1 MRRRRKT
8 DPKRSYNDVPHRY
21 TMTFGDED
29 RVKQVALQFERFMTS
44 SLETQY
50 VDCFSDRGGHRR
62 DAPGAHC
69 RAARCA
75 LHAKRRQRRREGI
88 DRIVVDLIARCQ
100 QDPRIADIFKG
111 QDLVR
116 LHRTLVEQI
125 CYISG
130 GPCHYS
136 GRDMAS
142 AHKDMG
148 LQNHDFNA
156 LVEDLQAAMDREGVA
171 FADQNRLLAKLA
183 PMQRT
188 TVDHPPKL

>member
-1 MRRRRKT
+1 MSIAFLIAAAIGAT
-8 DPKRSYNDVPHRY
+8 PPALTAEQPVAPY
-21 TMTFGDED
+21 TQSDANAGAAPIRGDG
-29 RVKQVALQFERFMTS
+29 VYK
-44 SLETQY
+44 
-50 VDCFSDRGGHRR
+50 
-62 DAPGAHC
+62 
-69 RAARCA
+69 A
-75 LHAKRRQRRREGI
+75 LHEREGI